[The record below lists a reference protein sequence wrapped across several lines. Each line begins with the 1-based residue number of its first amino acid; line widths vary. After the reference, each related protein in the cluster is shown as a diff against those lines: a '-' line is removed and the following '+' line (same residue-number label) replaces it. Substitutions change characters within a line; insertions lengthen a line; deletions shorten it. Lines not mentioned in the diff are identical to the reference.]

1 MALSSALAQEG
12 VSRVSSF
19 ISTKLNDRASRA
31 RIVGR
36 LEWALYRL
44 ELALEKTARMPI
56 TCVSLLRCRKML
68 KSAYMEG
75 ADLLSKHKQQVLEEG
90 HEEAGQLVTSPSYLE
105 RIIAT
110 AAEFY
115 ISSLA
120 SGLNKQQCLSSS
132 VVQKFE
138 WYADCADKFVADVES
153 ACPLQRVTF
162 FRYPFVRQLLEG
174 KYLMYNRVEGSQ
186 RLWFDISPLVL
197 EGRGLEALLRYERF
211 DPERLDK
218 SFSLLLIQRLSES
231 TDIVG
236 TAIDCVRSSASLLNL
251 PAQDAIIGHLTQV
264 RNLQEISDSYA
275 PPFVGFEKAFASF
288 STFMRPDPLCCQR
301 DGHGPSANSTNS
313 SGLSHLFQ
321 EQTIHFSFSC
331 YVSALEYNLP
341 RASDEAGGRNIV
353 VDRTP
358 LKLDVGFTPHNDRK
372 GNSFVSEAIG
382 SKNEDFPFGSIEQTV
397 DMTRSRS
404 VEFLIHQ
411 PEVKDY
417 NVYWFS
423 RHGVAY
429 FYVEKQR
436 IDMAAEPKASG
447 RYNTRS
453 AATKRKRS

>member
-1 MALSSALAQEG
+1 

-110 AAEFY
+110 AAEFS
-115 ISSLA
+115 IVSSLA
-120 SGLNKQQCLSSS
+120 SGLNKRQCLSSS

-174 KYLMYNRVEGSQ
+174 KCLSYERVKGSQ
-186 RLWFDISPLVL
+186 RLWFTISPQVL
-197 EGRGLEALLRYERF
+197 EGRGLEALLRYECF
-211 DPERLDK
+211 DAERLDK
-218 SFSLLLIQRLSES
+218 SFRLALQLRLSES

-251 PAQDAIIGHLTQV
+251 LAQDAIIIGHLTQV
-264 RNLQEISDSYA
+264 HNLQDISDSYA
-275 PPFVGFEKAFASF
+275 PPFVGFEKTLASS
-288 STFMRPDPLCCQR
+288 STWFRPDSLCCQR
-301 DGHGPSANSTNS
+301 DGHGPSINRTNS

-321 EQTIHFSFSC
+321 EQTILFYFSG

-341 RASDEAGGRNIV
+341 SASDEVGGRNIV
-353 VDRTP
+353 VDQTT
-358 LKLDVGFTPHNDRK
+358 LKLEVCFAPHHDPMC
-372 GNSFVSEAIG
+372 NSFVGEAMGGKI
-382 SKNEDFPFGSIEQTV
+382 EYFPFGTIEQTV

-404 VEFLIHQ
+404 VEFLIGQ

-417 NVYWFS
+417 DVSWYS
-423 RHGVAY
+423 RHGYAY
-429 FYVEKQR
+429 FEVEKQR
-436 IDMAAEPKASG
+436 IDMAAVPKASG
-447 RYNTRS
+447 SRYITRS
-453 AATKRKRS
+453 AAAKRKRS

>member
-110 AAEFY
+110 AAEFS
-115 ISSLA
+115 IVSSLA
-120 SGLNKQQCLSSS
+120 SGLNKRQCLSSS

-153 ACPLQRVTF
+153 ACPLRRDTF
-162 FRYPFVRQLLEG
+162 FPYPFVRQLLQG
-174 KYLMYNRVEGSQ
+174 KYLSYNKVKGRQKHHFIV
-186 RLWFDISPLVL
+186 SPVIL
-197 EGRGLEALLRYERF
+197 EGCGVEALLWYEYF

-218 SFSLLLIQRLSES
+218 SLCLGLVLRLSES

-236 TAIDCVRSSASLLNL
+236 AATDCLRSSASLLNL
-251 PAQDAIIGHLTQV
+251 PAQDAVMGELTQV
-264 RNLQEISDSYA
+264 PNLQDITDSYA
-275 PPFVGFEKAFASF
+275 SPWVVDFEDCYPCF
-288 STFMRPDPLCCQR
+288 SYP
-301 DGHGPSANSTNS
+301 GSTM
-313 SGLSHLFQ
+313 LPTKWARVIAH
-321 EQTIHFSFSC
+321 I
-331 YVSALEYNLP
+331 P
-341 RASDEAGGRNIV
+341 RANYFFQFQLLRHS
-353 VDRTP
+353 
-358 LKLDVGFTPHNDRK
+358 
-372 GNSFVSEAIG
+372 
-382 SKNEDFPFGSIEQTV
+382 
-397 DMTRSRS
+397 TR
-404 VEFLIHQ
+404 LQ
-411 PEVKDY
+411 L
-417 NVYWFS
+417 
-423 RHGVAY
+423 A
-429 FYVEKQR
+429 
-436 IDMAAEPKASG
+436 
-447 RYNTRS
+447 
-453 AATKRKRS
+453 